1 MEGSIPER
9 VYSLFPLPAPGLWVF
24 PSMRKVCVA
33 LVLAGCLCAPALA
46 ANPAQEFA
54 ERHLSAPE
62 MKVMWLTPALK
73 QRAEAILGHAY
84 AGLRVRYWQQGARTV
99 WVLDEIGKE
108 QPITAGIVVE
118 SGRIADMQVLT
129 YRESRGGE
137 VRQAFFLR
145 QFKDATLTAPKDA
158 LSRRVDGITGATL
171 SVWAMQ
177 RMARLALLFDSQ
189 RVQ

>member
-1 MEGSIPER
+1 
-9 VYSLFPLPAPGLWVF
+9 
-24 PSMRKVCVA
+24 MRNVCVA
-33 LVLAGCLCAPALA
+33 LLLAGCLSGPALA
-46 ANPAQEFA
+46 ANSAQEFA
-54 ERHLSAPE
+54 GQQLSAPE
-62 MKVMWLTPALK
+62 MKVLWLTPALK

-84 AGLRVRYWQQGARTV
+84 AGLRVRYWQQGDRTV

-118 SGRIADMQVLT
+118 SGRIADMRVLT

-137 VRQAFFLR
+137 VQQAFFLR
-145 QFKDATLTAPKDA
+145 QFKDAVLTPPKDV

-177 RMARLALLFDSQ
+177 KMARLALLFDSQ
-189 RVQ
+189 RSQ